1 MGRRRDVTTS
11 VQTGNTSWND
21 RIERS
26 VEPPTRYDDDGVSA
40 ITRFEGQ
47 WVWLSNF
54 ARVDIRY
61 GGIAY
66 KTVEHAYQAQKTMLA
81 KERVAISQMYL
92 ASSARHAGRTVKLRK
107 DWEEVKLEVMTEIL
121 ELKYG
126 VAEYRELLLATGERE
141 LVEGNNWHDRFYGM
155 CDCGRRR
162 PNQSYDPKPG
172 CEQGG
177 QNWLGRLTMA
187 IREELR

>member
-1 MGRRRDVTTS
+1 MEKTS
-11 VQTGNTSWND
+11 VQTVSTSWND
-21 RIERS
+21 RIERV
-26 VEPPTRYDDDGVSA
+26 VEPPARYDDDGVSA

-47 WVWLSNF
+47 WVWLSNC

-92 ASSARHAGRTVKLRK
+92 ASSARRCGRTVRLRK
-107 DWEEVKLEVMTEIL
+107 DWEEVKLEIMTEIL

-141 LVEGNNWHDRFYGM
+141 LVNTVSDHGRFWGV

-162 PNQSYDPKPG
+162 PNQSWEPVAE

-177 QNWLGRLTMA
+177 ENWLGRLTMA
-187 IREELR
+187 LREELR

>member
-1 MGRRRDVTTS
+1 MSET
-11 VQTGNTSWND
+11 TSWND
-21 RIERS
+21 RIERA
-26 VEPPTRYDDDGVSA
+26 VEPPARYDDDGVSA

-54 ARVDIRY
+54 AWVDIRY

-126 VAEYRELLLATGERE
+126 VAEYRELLLATGEWV
-141 LVEGNNWHDRFYGM
+141 LVEGNNWHDYFWGV
-155 CDCGRRR
+155 C
-162 PNQSYDPKPG
+162 
-172 CEQGG
+172 GG
-177 QNWLGRLTMA
+177 QGENWLGRILMA
-187 IREELR
+187 ERAYWLEIAKNGYRGGINNVQN